1 MNASWSWALL
11 LLTPF
16 SRWEN
21 SASEIVNNLSQI
33 TELLKLWGQA
43 LNLGYFRPKLVLLV
57 SKVKNKMVFNGGERE
72 RVLST

>member
-16 SRWEN
+16 PRWEN

-33 TELLKLWGQA
+33 TQLLKLWDQA
-43 LNLGYFRPKLVLLV
+43 IEPRLFQAKECALGEQSEKLDGV
-57 SKVKNKMVFNGGERE
+57 
-72 RVLST
+72 